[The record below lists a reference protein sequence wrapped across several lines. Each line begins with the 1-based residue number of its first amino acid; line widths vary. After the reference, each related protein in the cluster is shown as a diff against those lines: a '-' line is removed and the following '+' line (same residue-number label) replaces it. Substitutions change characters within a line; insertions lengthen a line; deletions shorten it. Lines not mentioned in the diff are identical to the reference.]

1 MIVREM
7 SKKNQ
12 LLLLGV
18 VGLII
23 VGAYVKVRYL
33 PAAAIVATEAELL
46 EKNIDKIDHP
56 VFPEEPLDSADE
68 LQVKLEELEASL
80 AGLTVQASQSQ
91 QKLATADNQDV
102 FIKLSEAARI
112 AGVKIT
118 ENVPYIVQ
126 RRIKVAEADPAK
138 NLTPKQ
144 LKKQKKATR
153 RRASASG
160 QAAIGALPK
169 HGSLIDRTVNDL
181 PEAMHLHKVT
191 VEGPFYHFQTF
202 MQAVQALPWQVTIVK
217 LDIDLGVVGQAVPQ
231 GAPQPISV
239 KMIVAI

>member
-1 MIVREM
+1 M

-23 VGAYVKVRYL
+23 VGGYIKVRYL
-33 PAAAIVATEAELL
+33 PAAAIVATEAETLA
-46 EKNIDKIDHP
+46 KNIDKIEHP
-56 VFPEEPLDSADE
+56 IFPEEPLDSADD
-68 LQVKLEELEASL
+68 LQVKLDELEASL
-80 AGLTVQASQSQ
+80 VGLTVQASQAEQ
-91 QKLATADNQDV
+91 NLAASDNQDV

-126 RRIKVAEADPAK
+126 RRVKETEADSAK
-138 NLTPKQ
+138 NLTARQ
-144 LKKQKKATR
+144 IKKQKKVAR
-153 RRASASG
+153 RKASASG

-169 HGSLIDRTVNDL
+169 QGSLIDRAVNDL
-181 PEAMHLHKVT
+181 PEARHLHKVT

-202 MQAVQALPWQVTIVK
+202 MQAIQALPWQVTIVK
-217 LDIDLGVVGQAVPQ
+217 LDVDLGVVGQAVPQ
-231 GAPQPISV
+231 GAPQPISA